1 MAYNFSLL
9 KPEQTFTV
17 SYMSTRQDHILVVDD
32 DPEIRELVKAYLEKN
47 DYQVSTAFD
56 GNQMWRVLEHS
67 HIDLIVLDIMLPG
80 TDGLEL
86 CRTLRAKSK
95 IPVIMLTARGDEMD
109 RVLGLEMGADDYLA
123 KPFSARELLARIK
136 VILRRVRD
144 LPIDTLSE
152 TADKLLFANW
162 ILDTVSQ
169 HLISPEQVV
178 TSLSSAEYRLLHV
191 FLTHPNHALSR
202 DQLLEMTQGRESG
215 PFDRSIDV
223 LVGRLRKRLKDD
235 PKQPE
240 LIKTVRGRGYQLT
253 CKVSRTR

>member
-1 MAYNFSLL
+1 MNAN
-9 KPEQTFTV
+9 
-17 SYMSTRQDHILVVDD
+17 QDHILVVDD
-32 DPEIRELVKAYLEKN
+32 DLEIRELVKTYLEKN
-47 DYQVSTAFD
+47 GYIVYTSHN
-56 GNQMWRVLEHS
+56 GNQKWKILEHS

-86 CRTLRAKSK
+86 CRTIRGQSK
-95 IPVIMLTARGDEMD
+95 IPIIMLTARGDEMD

-144 LPIDTLSE
+144 LPIDALPE
-152 TADKLLFANW
+152 TASKLHFANW
-162 ILDTVSQ
+162 TLDTVSQ
-169 HLISPEQVV
+169 HLVSSENIVIP
-178 TSLSSAEYRLLHV
+178 LSSAEYRLLHV

-202 DQLLEMTQGRESG
+202 DQLLEITQGREGG

-235 PKQPE
+235 AKQPE
-240 LIKTVRGRGYQLT
+240 LIKTVRGHGYQLA
-253 CKVSRTR
+253 CKVTRIK